1 MADWSNTTEEEMR
14 KKHPPAA
21 GPTHFKRT
29 NTTTQQLQFTVK
41 EVKKAAL
48 SFRKG
53 SAPGPSGL
61 RPEHLNVTLKMAPAN
76 RTDRAG
82 AALPRLVNIMAK
94 GEVPE
99 EVAPYLCGARLHGA
113 LKKDGGLRPI
123 AVGNL
128 LRRLTSKLV
137 ASALAGKASAH
148 LAPNQLGVGVRGGCE
163 AIFHTM
169 RKALE
174 EDPDQWILQADFKN
188 AFNLADRDATFL
200 EVEKSFPEC
209 LSWVL
214 SSYKSPSL
222 LQYGDSTIKSEA
234 GFHQGDPLA
243 AFLFSLLLHP
253 VVRKIQE
260 EVPDL
265 RVNAW
270 YLDDGTQVGSRAQLQ
285 QVVDILEKEGPA
297 RGLHLST
304 SATVQPPDQPKTTVW
319 SPANLT
325 SEPGDDLLK
334 TVTRKQA
341 LSYLVPPWEARSM

>member
-1 MADWSNTTEEEMR
+1 M
-14 KKHPPAA
+14 
-21 GPTHFKRT
+21 
-29 NTTTQQLQFTVK
+29 
-41 EVKKAAL
+41 KKAAL

-76 RTDRAG
+76 RTDKAG
-82 AALPRLVNIMAK
+82 AALTRLVNIMAR

-137 ASALAGKASAH
+137 ASDLAAKASAH
-148 LAPNQLGVGVRGGCE
+148 LAPHQLGVGVRGGCE
-163 AIFHTM
+163 AIFHTVK
-169 RKALE
+169 KALE

-200 EVEKSFPEC
+200 EVEERFPEC

-214 SSYKSPSL
+214 SSYQSPSL

-234 GFHQGDPLA
+234 PLLPGAAPSSQEDPGRGA
-243 AFLFSLLLHP
+243 RPPS
-253 VVRKIQE
+253 E
-260 EVPDL
+260 CMVP
-265 RVNAW
+265 
-270 YLDDGTQVGSRAQLQ
+270 G
-285 QVVDILEKEGPA
+285 
-297 RGLHLST
+297 
-304 SATVQPPDQPKTTVW
+304 
-319 SPANLT
+319 
-325 SEPGDDLLK
+325 
-334 TVTRKQA
+334 
-341 LSYLVPPWEARSM
+341 